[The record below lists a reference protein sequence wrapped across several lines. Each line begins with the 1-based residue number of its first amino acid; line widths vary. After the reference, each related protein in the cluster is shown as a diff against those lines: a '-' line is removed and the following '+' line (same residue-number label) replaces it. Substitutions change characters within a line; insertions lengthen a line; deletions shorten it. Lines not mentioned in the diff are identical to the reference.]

1 MNNFQKIVAAQDRIL
16 QELAACESLV
26 ADLYSLYKERQPNM
40 AELWDKLSREERQH
54 ARLIEGVRN
63 DLTQGEL
70 MNELGQFNLE
80 NIQHL
85 CDYIRTRIDEARS
98 CTPSHQEAVDIALS
112 IEASIIDSRFFDFVH
127 SNGSSFQQAASQ
139 LAHETKHHIQM
150 IQDMKLA
157 LLQSKL
163 KSPATPI

>member
-16 QELAACESLV
+16 QELAACEGLV
-26 ADLYSLYKERQPNM
+26 ADLYCLYKERQPNM
-40 AELWDKLSREERQH
+40 AELWDKLSREEQKH
-54 ARLIEGVRN
+54 AQLIEGVRN
-63 DLTQGEL
+63 DLIQGEL
-70 MNELGQFNLE
+70 MHELGQFKLE

-85 CDYIRTRIDEARS
+85 CAYIRTRIDEARCS
-98 CTPSHQEAVDIALS
+98 TPSHQDAVDIALS

-150 IQDMKLA
+150 IQDVKLA
-157 LLQSKL
+157 LLQSKY
-163 KSPATPI
+163 KPPSPV